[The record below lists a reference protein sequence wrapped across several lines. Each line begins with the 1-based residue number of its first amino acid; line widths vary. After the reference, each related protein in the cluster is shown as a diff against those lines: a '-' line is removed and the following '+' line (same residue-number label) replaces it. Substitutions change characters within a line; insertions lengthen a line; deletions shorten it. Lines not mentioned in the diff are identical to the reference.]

1 VREVNER
8 YLQHPATGSFAADTE
23 GEITRWDTFAAQRS
37 SGNKRTGSRNEV
49 AVPPRRRPRGVVVRR
64 IGAGTKG
71 TQGRYG
77 TTAGSLVARPTG
89 LLGTSSAS
97 VTPYAALT
105 PRVPLAHR
113 R

>member
-23 GEITRWDTFAAQRS
+23 GEITQWDTFTARRS
-37 SGNKRTGSRNEV
+37 GGNTRTGSRNEV
-49 AVPPRRRPRGVVVRR
+49 AAPQRRRPRAVVVRR

-71 TQGRYG
+71 TQGRFG
-77 TTAGSLVARPTG
+77 TTPGSLVA
-89 LLGTSSAS
+89 TSAGFPVRSTAS
-97 VTPYAALT
+97 VPPYAALT
-105 PRVPLAHR
+105 PRAPLAHR